1 MLDRSLPSLLA
12 IRAFESAARLGSFT
26 RASRE
31 LGTSS
36 ASVSYHVRRLEAE
49 LGTKLF
55 IRLPHSVEL
64 TEAGSMIAG
73 EASKAFDALR
83 ATFGRASEVDEGRLS
98 LTVLPTF
105 GTTWL
110 APRLGR
116 FRGRCPGIHVE
127 LSISSEPEDLS
138 GGRFDAAVRNGDGNW
153 PGLRTIELFPS
164 IFMPLC
170 APALL
175 GEAAGL
181 GRPGA
186 ESDVPLLGRVDW
198 WTNWYRTLGHDWVPQ
213 SSRFGTTLAA
223 EHLDVAAALGGHG
236 IVIAS
241 PILFHDE
248 ISAGRLVPAHHLVAS
263 AGRSFWL
270 SYPVPRHSS
279 PKIAAL
285 REWIVEEAQV
295 ARDAARHWI
304 DGSTRPN

>member
-1 MLDRSLPSLLA
+1 MLDRPLPSLAA
-12 IRAFESAARLGSFT
+12 IRAFEAAARLGSFM

-36 ASVSYHVRRLEAE
+36 ASVSYHIRRLETDMG
-49 LGTKLF
+49 LQLF
-55 IRLPHSVEL
+55 VRLPHSVKL

-73 EASKAFDALR
+73 EASRAFDALR
-83 ATFGRASEVDEGRLS
+83 ATFCRASQIDEGRLS

-110 APRLGR
+110 APKLGL
-116 FRGRCPGIHVE
+116 FRNRHPEFHVA
-127 LSISSEPEDLS
+127 LSVSSEPEDLS

-153 PGLRTIELFPS
+153 PGLRTTQLFPS

-175 GEAAGL
+175 GEAASL

-186 ESDVPLLGRVDW
+186 ESDVPLLGRTDW
-198 WTNWYRTLGHDWVPQ
+198 WTAWYKALGRDWAPTP
-213 SSRFGTTLAA
+213 SRVGTTLAA

-248 ISAGRLVPAHHLVAS
+248 IRAGRLVPAHHLVAS

-270 SYPVPRHSS
+270 AYPVSRHSS
-279 PKIAAL
+279 PKITAL
-285 REWIVEEAQV
+285 RDWILDEAQT

-304 DGSTRPN
+304 DTSMRCS